1 MTRLNWKIILSNI
14 AEAREQLEEIEA
26 RVKNEKK
33 PDEIELQILLE
44 HAYHHLNFA
53 WNIRHIPTKRYSKL
67 SDGEFNQWSKI
78 PKEIE
83 EYKLEKEET
92 KKSRTKK

>member
-1 MTRLNWKIILSNI
+1 MPRLNWKIILSNI

-26 RVKNEKK
+26 RVKDEKK

-53 WNIRHIPTKRYSKL
+53 WNIRHIPNKRYSKL
-67 SDGEFNQWSKI
+67 SDEEFNQWSKV

-83 EYKLEKEET
+83 EYKLEKQEE
-92 KKSRTKK
+92 SR